1 MDEEIS
7 EYKRENQSNIKRLHF
22 HKKISNKINK
32 KNEKNFM
39 VNNALNNSYAGKNKI
54 IDSNQ
59 GNNFNGIESNLYNN
73 FNYKERKIIA
83 FNSDN
88 NKETKNT
95 IPSIFNNIITLNHN
109 KIIKTNNYNDNYNSK
124 TIEQGIYYF

>member
-1 MDEEIS
+1 MNEEIS
-7 EYKRENQSNIKRLHF
+7 RDKRENQSNIKRLQC
-22 HKKISNKINK
+22 HKKILNKINE

-39 VNNALNNSYAGKNKI
+39 VNNALNNSYAGKNKTT
-54 IDSNQ
+54 DSNQ
-59 GNNFNGIESNLYNN
+59 GNNVNGIESNLYNN
-73 FNYKERKIIA
+73 FNNKESKIIA
-83 FNSDN
+83 FNSNN

-95 IPSIFNNIITLNHN
+95 IPSIFNNIITLNHH